1 MLASTSPPTPIYGAY
16 LIQQAVAAQF
26 ATRPTV
32 RSVVT
37 NLLMQQ
43 LTQAYS
49 QHAFDVS
56 KTYVVLTV
64 DDQGKALG
72 SQRYRL
78 LLDVLLEHVATG
90 TPLNYRYYRATECFV
105 AMSTSVP
112 PAAGFSSIE
121 PMSKIEPLLLDVSS
135 VWRVALQDALINY
148 WNQPGNTGIDRLHW
162 LARMIHDQLRHGVS
176 LSPQQSEETL
186 AFLLQVLNYPNR
198 NERMSKSTLDRR
210 TKVYSVATTFV
221 KEQTFHVLSS
231 DILIERVE
239 GRVITYCHCKANG
252 AIEWFSVLDQFT
264 RAWCAAFTAKY
275 VLKSVKCELYEPG
288 SNFLDTQAMCI
299 LERQLDA
306 ISTLNRPFTLDA
318 LERQVALAT
327 DPTAAFVINGQSDPV
342 DLTPVHKAL
351 PDWLRE
357 ASLADRFA
365 YRSHLIALTNVHKQA
380 QGKRFNDDV
389 SDLYT
394 YTAKVLNEHMLMDQP
409 QAPGYHADDLLLTF
423 VDPVGPGGEG
433 TVGTLNK
440 YTLTL
445 TELAIENLTAVRGS
459 RMTISHAKGQLIQTW
474 WMTPEYI
481 KNLVTRVN
489 IGQHYPQWIFQRL
502 LGNTA
507 EAQRREKLFSEELRE
522 LLPLQALECKIRK
535 TSYMTEA
542 GYQMI
547 KALMHLVAE
556 DRRVGDMGIAIRP
569 LALIST
575 PSQPVHAVSGMF
587 VIGPMAVNAGRH
599 VLYRPLHREPL
610 IEYPSW
616 AALFAGIATPGAVQK
631 SVLEWLPETARR
643 LFEAG
648 GFYRMNLPSLGVH
661 EDFAFA
667 MRAGAAKLSEFA
679 LNADFLHT
687 LYEDMSRTLA
697 KLAER
702 QSVSNAE
709 QRWQSMITGGWL
721 LFSATVPNLPLTWPL
736 RLLVGM
742 TFTYLAVQKDIE
754 TLRSGDEQS
763 KASSIIDLLFNCAL
777 VLLHLAP
784 SSARPVSSTE
794 KVDTGLIPLAEDAKV
809 KDLAAATPAKIDIT
823 NSHSLDVPVGNRQTT
838 LEFSWFNNPQIK
850 FTQWQLDWLANNRV
864 VLDRRELTAVE
875 RGMFKGLYNWKNEV
889 YADVDKALYRVQL
902 DNDDLYLVNSKK
914 PLDRGPRIVGDDNG
928 VWTFD
933 VRARL
938 LGGGPK
944 SRLALKKEQRAK
956 RFNELKEQLTQ
967 YNVRT
972 KVLEAELKTAQEES
986 NNHFGNNAIELLPAR
1001 RAALENLITVL
1012 ERQKPE
1018 YVAALEKFQEMQT
1031 LSPQDSDI
1039 SNLSGF
1045 YKYLIRHTSSL
1056 YDSCVLQAGVYQLEH
1071 PDIFNNDGRFVR
1083 VDLLNSATYR
1093 ADCQAMVETLEKAAN
1108 YFKELTSYVQKLRD
1122 LPKVGHKAAI
1132 EAYKEFVGDSST
1144 YYRSAVMCRA
1154 NQLTAFIDLA
1164 VQPPGS
1170 DAWVNLRQILTALH
1184 YTGNSQ
1190 HELENRDLFSTAER
1204 TEILKDI
1211 RERYARAEDRLGVF
1225 HEEAKSQLHLPTYE
1239 RVLSVIRELDQM
1251 AEAMLHEHAKA
1262 ESEWLPAQAAPAR
1275 VPQYTRKII
1284 RTHKSGIL
1292 IGKARTGE
1300 GGADIADV
1308 GGASEG
1314 QGSHSGAT
1322 SFMTVTFKQTA
1333 PNQWVEVQAP
1343 ATASVRPLSVLKT
1356 EANKLIENANAQVNR
1371 VKSYGKRSKFPLE
1384 LEEILDRYAQN
1395 LDKLVLEIKKAAP
1408 DQPPVENPRPGTVPM
1423 YLKRLE
1429 TSARYL
1435 REQAISILWSLPP
1448 VESTV
1453 ESLLERQKLSI
1464 VKINARIPMQ
1474 GERQDFVQEYEI
1486 KNTDNRVLWYAHLHY
1501 PQANTPS
1508 QQVNT
1513 AHFKLASQRYLSQR
1527 AEDAKAKPG
1536 RPPVHVHYGSISAS
1550 MLTNRFLSLDA
1561 M

>member
-1 MLASTSPPTPIYGAY
+1 MPAPTSPPTPIYGAY

-37 NLLMQQ
+37 KLLMEQ
-43 LTQAYS
+43 LTQTYS

-64 DDQGKALG
+64 DAQGKPLV

-78 LLDVLLEHVATG
+78 LLDVLLEHVATKE
-90 TPLNYRYYRATECFV
+90 PLNYRYYSATECFV

-112 PAAGFSSIE
+112 PDAGFSSIE
-121 PMSKIEPLLLDVSS
+121 PMSKVEPLLLDIAGL
-135 VWRVALQDALINY
+135 WQVALQEALITY
-148 WNQPGNTGIDRLHW
+148 WNQPGDTADDRLQW
-162 LARMIHDQLRHGVS
+162 LAQMIHDQLRQSVS
-176 LSPQQSEETL
+176 QKPRQSDQAR

-198 NERMSKSTLDRR
+198 NERMNKSTLDRR
-210 TKVYSVATTFV
+210 TKVYSVATTLV

-231 DILIERVE
+231 DILIERAE
-239 GRVITYCHCKANG
+239 GRVITYCHCKVNG
-252 AIEWFSVLDQFT
+252 EIEWFSVLDQFT
-264 RAWCAAFTAKY
+264 RAWCTDFTARY
-275 VLKSVKCELYEPG
+275 VLKSVKCELYELG

-306 ISTLNRPFTLDA
+306 IDSLQRSLTLDE

-327 DPTAAFVINGQSDPV
+327 DPTAAFVDNGQSDPG
-342 DLTPVHKAL
+342 DLAPVHKAL
-351 PDWLRE
+351 PDWLRG
-357 ASLADRFA
+357 ASFADRFA
-365 YRSHLIALTNVHKQA
+365 YRSHLIALTCVHKQA
-380 QGKRFNDDV
+380 RGKRFNDDV

-394 YTAKVLNEHMLMDQP
+394 YTARVLNEHMRMDQP

-433 TVGTLNK
+433 TLGTLNK
-440 YTLTL
+440 FTLTL
-445 TELAIENLTAVRGS
+445 TELAVENLTAVRGS

-481 KNLVTRVN
+481 KNLITRVN
-489 IGQHYPQWIFQRL
+489 IGQRYPEWVFEHLQ
-502 LGNTA
+502 GNA
-507 EAQRREKLFSEELRE
+507 DEAQRREKLFSEELRE
-522 LLPLQALECKIRK
+522 LLPLQALECKVRK
-535 TSYMTEA
+535 TSYMTDA

-547 KALMHLVAE
+547 KALMQVVPE

-569 LALIST
+569 LALISI

-587 VIGPMAVNAGRH
+587 VIGPAQVNAGRH

-661 EDFAFA
+661 EDFAFP
-667 MRAGAAKLSEFA
+667 MRAGAAQLSEFA
-679 LNADFLHT
+679 LNTDFLHT
-687 LYEDMSRTLA
+687 LYEDMSNTLA

-721 LFSATVPNLPLTWPL
+721 LFSAIVPNLPLTWPL

-754 TLRSGDEQS
+754 ALRSGDEQS

-838 LEFSWFNNPQIK
+838 LDFSWFNNPQIK
-850 FTQWQLDWLANNRV
+850 FSQWQLNWLTSNRV
-864 VLDRRELTAVE
+864 VLDRQEITAVE
-875 RGMFKGLYNWKNEV
+875 RGVFKGLYNWKSEV
-889 YADVDKALYRVQL
+889 YAEVDKSFYRVQL
-902 DNDDLYLVNSKK
+902 DQDDLYLVNPKNLK
-914 PLDRGPRIVGDDNG
+914 ERGPRIVGDAAG

-933 VRARL
+933 ARARL

-944 SRLALKKEQRAK
+944 SRLTLKREQRAK

-967 YNVRT
+967 YNARS
-972 KVLEAELKTAQEES
+972 KVLEAELKTAQDES
-986 NNHFGNNAIELLPAR
+986 NSHFGKEAVELLPAR

-1031 LSPQDSDI
+1031 LSPQESDI
-1039 SNLSGF
+1039 SNLLGF

-1056 YDSCVLQAGVYQLEH
+1056 YDSCVLQAGVHQLEH
-1071 PDIFNNDGRFVR
+1071 PEIFNNDGRFVR
-1083 VDLLNSATYR
+1083 VDLLKTAAYR
-1093 ADCQAMVETLEKAAN
+1093 ADCQAMIETLEKAAN
-1108 YFKELTSYVQKLRD
+1108 YFKELSLYVQKVRD
-1122 LPKVGHKAAI
+1122 LPKVGYKAAI
-1132 EAYKEFVGDSST
+1132 EAHKEFVGDSST

-1154 NQLTAFIDLA
+1154 NQLIAFIDLA

-1190 HELENRDLFSTAER
+1190 HELENRNLFSTAER
-1204 TEILKDI
+1204 TEILNDI

-1239 RVLSVIRELDQM
+1239 RVLSVIKELDQM
-1251 AEAMLHEHAKA
+1251 AEVMLHEQAKA
-1262 ESEWLPAQAAPAR
+1262 ESEWLPTQAAPAR

-1284 RTHKSGIL
+1284 RTAKRGIL
-1292 IGKARTGE
+1292 IGTARNVE
-1300 GGADIADV
+1300 GGGEIAEV
-1308 GGASEG
+1308 GGTSEA
-1314 QGSHSGAT
+1314 QGSHSGAS
-1322 SFMTVTFKQTA
+1322 SFMTVAFKPTA
-1333 PNQWVEVQAP
+1333 SNQWVEVEAP
-1343 ATASVRPLSVLKT
+1343 ATVSVRPLSVLKT
-1356 EANKLIENANAQVNR
+1356 EANKLIDNASAQVNR

-1384 LEEILDRYAQN
+1384 LEEILDRYAQS
-1395 LDKLVLEIKKAAP
+1395 LDKLVFEIRQAAP
-1408 DQPPVENPRPGTVPM
+1408 DQPPVENPRAGTVPM

-1453 ESLLERQKLSI
+1453 ESLLERHKLSI

-1501 PQANTPS
+1501 PQASTPS
-1508 QQVNT
+1508 QSVST

-1527 AEDAKAKPG
+1527 AEDARAKPG
-1536 RPPVHVHYGSISAS
+1536 QPPVHVHYGSISAS
-1550 MLTNRFLSLDA
+1550 MLTKRFLPLDTR
-1561 M
+1561 